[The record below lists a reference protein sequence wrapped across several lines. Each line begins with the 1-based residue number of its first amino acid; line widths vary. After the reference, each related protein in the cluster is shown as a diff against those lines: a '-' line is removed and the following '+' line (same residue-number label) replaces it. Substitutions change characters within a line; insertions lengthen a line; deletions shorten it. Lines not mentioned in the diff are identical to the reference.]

1 MYQFR
6 DPVHGFIEVSDL
18 ECKIINTSA
27 FQRLRNIRQ
36 LATTYQVYHGAEHTR
51 FGHSLGVMHLVTKTF
66 DSVIKKHKNLFRY
79 DDEENRIVS
88 LWYRQILRL
97 IALTHDMGH
106 APFSHASED
115 LFEKGFVHE
124 DYTKKIVMET
134 DVADYINNIGIEFQ
148 RQYGI
153 EYKITAELIWMIY
166 NGNVMD
172 EEYIMPD
179 FKFLQGFMD
188 SELDCDK
195 MDYLLRDSLYC
206 GVSYGKYDLER
217 FISTLTVYKNNN
229 KMKLAIE
236 KGGIQA
242 FEEFVLARYFM
253 FIQVYFHKTRR
264 YFDSLLVNCLKEM
277 LDGGKYPVDIQEY
290 LKWDDV
296 RVLYNIN
303 NTNTYFSKQYKNRT
317 TMSCIYETTAH
328 ANSDEGKNYKI
339 IYNLLKNK
347 LNIDKIYCNEV
358 DKAAHKLQPLFMSD
372 KDDSDRAIL
381 VIDEKTG
388 ADKNVMDESLILK
401 GIMEPISIKR
411 IYVTKEIAR
420 QAKDIIKEIQ
430 S

>member
-6 DPVHGFIEVSDL
+6 DPVHGFIDVSEL

-27 FQRLRNIRQ
+27 FQRLRNIKQ

-51 FGHSLGVMHLVTKTF
+51 FGHSLGVMHLVTKAF
-66 DSVIKKHKNLFRY
+66 ASVTGKHPNLFK
-79 DDEENRIVS
+79 DNCEENGVVV
-88 LWYRQILRL
+88 LWYRQVLRL
-97 IALTHDMGH
+97 IALTHDLGH
-106 APFSHASED
+106 APFSHVSED
-115 LFEKGFVHE
+115 LFEKSLAHE
-124 DYTKKIVMET
+124 DYTKKIIMET
-134 DVADYINNIGIEFQ
+134 DIADYINLIGTEFQ
-148 RQYGI
+148 KQYGKQ
-153 EYKITAELIWMIY
+153 YKITPELIWMIY
-166 NGNVMD
+166 HGDVVD
-172 EEYIMPD
+172 EEYVMPD

-195 MDYLLRDSLYC
+195 MDYLLRDSMFC

-264 YFDSLLVNCLKEM
+264 YFDNLLVKCLMEI
-277 LDGGKYPVDIQEY
+277 LDGGKYPLEIQKY
-290 LKWDDV
+290 LEWDDI
-296 RVLYNIN
+296 RVLSEIN
-303 NTNTYFSKQYKNRT
+303 KSDSEILRQYKDRI

-328 ANSDEGKNYKI
+328 ADTEEGKNYKM
-339 IYNLLKNK
+339 IYNLLKK
-347 LNIDKIYCNEV
+347 ELDTDKIYCNEV
-358 DKAAHKLQPLFMSD
+358 DKAAHKLQPIFMVTN
-372 KDDSDRAIL
+372 DDSDRAII

-388 ADKNVMDESLILK
+388 STKNVMDESLILK

-411 IYVTKEIAR
+411 IYVTKDIAEK
-420 QAKDIIKEIQ
+420 AKDIIQKIQ